1 MTQIWRRWQIAQI
14 ILLREKIESR
24 SVNNRT
30 GFLFEQN
37 EKACHAL
44 VRRHPCIAVHNGNWF
59 SAFAGMTNSL
69 SCPRAEG
76 IETV

>member
-37 EKACHAL
+37 EKGCHAL
-44 VRRHPCIAVHNGNWF
+44 VRRYPHIAVHNGNRIP
-59 SAFAGMTNSL
+59 AGVYPVLDTG
-69 SCPRAEG
+69 RE
-76 IETV
+76 